1 MNIPISS
8 LFGLIFQWD
17 IVAILLPAVLG
28 MTVITVWLWR
38 KQYRFTPLIGIWLL
52 FLLILSIG
60 IGQVYIQEPFC
71 PVTEKDMLI
80 DKTDSF
86 APATEI
92 SEYSEFAEMAAVRAD
107 QWNQMMR
114 SIRWGALFSLIL
126 LLVLYLTAIYFIAA
140 LHHSVKRLT
149 ETNRELVNAKKS
161 ADAVAKVKKDFLVN
175 MNHNIRTPM
184 NAIIGFTD
192 IFMQRALQSG
202 YVEEWEGFKGILEII
217 QKSSSDLLTIINDFL
232 DFSQIEANL
241 LQIESIPMSVKQAL
255 DEIEKLEMPKATEK
269 DLKFLIRY
277 NEPIP
282 ELILGDP
289 VRLRQVLLNLIDN
302 AIKFTSK
309 GKIEIHCESEMF
321 RNHDSE
327 SPNKAHTIKLNGR
340 QTYPEATILKIS
352 VLDTGIGIS
361 PEQMEYLFQP
371 FAVDH
376 YLTHEVG
383 GTGLGL
389 SIAKRLAQLMD
400 GNITVKSEPNV
411 GSVFTLMLHVYLPSK
426 EESST
431 FTEKHRNKS
440 DEDLCSESEPESD
453 VSERGDAVASG
464 EESEMLPQQPLK
476 NVRILLVEDMLINQ
490 LVISTQLRNAG
501 ANVEIADNGELGI
514 QKITQDT
521 DNGLFFDVIL
531 MDMQMP
537 VKDGYEATAQL
548 RAQGY
553 NRPIIAVTAHALT
566 GDREKTIEA
575 GCDDYISKPVE
586 RKVLIE
592 TVKKYL
598 KSKRYTFHA

>member
-1 MNIPISS
+1 MNIPVSS

-17 IVAILLPAVLG
+17 LTVILILAVLG
-28 MTVITVWLWR
+28 MTAITVWLWR

-52 FLLILSIG
+52 FLLIMSIG
-60 IGQVYIQEPFC
+60 IWQVYNEEHVC
-71 PVTEKDMLI
+71 RETVKKMLLG
-80 DKTDSF
+80 KT
-86 APATEI
+86 I
-92 SEYSEFAEMAAVRAD
+92 SSVSETGILEHSMEFVETKNFRVDHWHPLIR
-107 QWNQMMR
+107 QMIR
-114 SIRWGALFSLIL
+114 QIRWASLLFLIL
-126 LLVLYLTAIYFIAA
+126 LLVLYMSAVCFIAV

-149 ETNRELVNAKKS
+149 ETNRELVKAKKS
-161 ADAVAKVKKDFLVN
+161 ADAVAKVKNNFLVN
-175 MNHNIRTPM
+175 LNHNIRTPM

-192 IFMQRALQSG
+192 IFMQRTLQSG
-202 YVEEWEGFKGILEII
+202 YVEEWEGFTGILEII
-217 QKSSSDLLTIINDFL
+217 QKSSSDLLTVINDFL

-241 LQIESIPMSVKQAL
+241 LQIKSVPMSIKQVI
-255 DEIEKLEMPKATEK
+255 DEIKELEIPKVTEK
-269 DLKFLIRY
+269 NLKFFIRY

-289 VRLRQVLLNLIDN
+289 VRLRQILLNLIDN

-309 GKIEIHCESEMF
+309 GKIEIHCETF
-321 RNHDSE
+321 QNHGSE
-327 SPNKAHTIKLNGR
+327 SSNKAPTIKINEH
-340 QTYPEATILKIS
+340 QPYPEATILKIS
-352 VLDTGIGIS
+352 VWDTGIGIS
-361 PEQMEYLFQP
+361 PKQMEYLFQP

-376 YLTHEVG
+376 YLTNEFD

-431 FTEKHRNKS
+431 FTEKNRNKS
-440 DEDLCSESEPESD
+440 DKDLFSESD
-453 VSERGDAVASG
+453 VSRQGDAVVSG
-464 EESEMLPQQPLK
+464 EESDLLSQQPLK

-501 ANVEIADNGELGI
+501 AKVEIADNGELGI

-548 RAQGY
+548 RAHGY

-592 TVKKYL
+592 TVKKCL
-598 KSKRYTFHA
+598 KSKRHTFHA